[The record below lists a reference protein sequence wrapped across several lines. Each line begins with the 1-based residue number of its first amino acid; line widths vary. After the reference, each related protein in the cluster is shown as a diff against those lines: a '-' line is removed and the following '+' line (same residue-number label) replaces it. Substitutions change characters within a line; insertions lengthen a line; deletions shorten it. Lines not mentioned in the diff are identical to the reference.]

1 MNEDAIMAALSD
13 MVPGAL
19 LRQMRGEPSDHLE
32 QTRHYDTHE
41 SDG

>member
-19 LRQMRGEPSDHLE
+19 LQQMRGEPSDHLE
-32 QTRHYDTHE
+32 QTQHYDTHE